1 VPPLK
6 AGSLDGV
13 LLPLAGMVGPS
24 EPPEPP
30 ALSAVAA
37 LNPFLGDPEV
47 VAIAVATAALPFL
60 VAGHHLVPG
69 GSGALQPPAVPAPA
83 VRAPAVSPVAVPPV
97 AVPPVAVLL
106 PPARHQPL
114 LHADLL
120 RQALLPL
127 RFCHDLN
134 PAVWKE
140 QLQRERL
147 LLPAPPS
154 LLAHSPW
161 REGGFAALPP
171 ADPLWEVL
179 WLLVRQEQRQ
189 ARWVEELVAAV
200 RERVGVGEGID
211 GGHSL
216 PAQSPLKNVSTRLL
230 ITPTRKPKKPLI

>member
-1 VPPLK
+1 
-6 AGSLDGV
+6 
-13 LLPLAGMVGPS
+13 
-24 EPPEPP
+24 
-30 ALSAVAA
+30 VAA
-37 LNPFLGDPEV
+37 LNPSLGDPEV

-60 VAGHHLVPG
+60 VAAQHLVPG
-69 GSGALQPPAVPAPA
+69 GSGALQPPAVRAPALRAPAVPASA
-83 VRAPAVSPVAVPPV
+83 VRAPAVSPLAVSPV

-120 RQALLPL
+120 RQSLLPL
-127 RFCHDLN
+127 RCCHDLN
-134 PAVWKE
+134 PDVWKE
-140 QLQRERL
+140 KLQRERL

-200 RERVGVGEGID
+200 RERVGVEL
-211 GGHSL
+211 GG
-216 PAQSPLKNVSTRLL
+216 
-230 ITPTRKPKKPLI
+230 

>member
-1 VPPLK
+1 
-6 AGSLDGV
+6 
-13 LLPLAGMVGPS
+13 
-24 EPPEPP
+24 
-30 ALSAVAA
+30 
-37 LNPFLGDPEV
+37 
-47 VAIAVATAALPFL
+47 
-60 VAGHHLVPG
+60 
-69 GSGALQPPAVPAPA
+69 
-83 VRAPAVSPVAVPPV
+83 
-97 AVPPVAVLL
+97 VAVLL

-127 RFCHDLN
+127 RFCNHLN

-154 LLAHSPW
+154 LLTRSPW

-200 RERVGVGEGID
+200 RERVGESVGVG
-211 GGHSL
+211 
-216 PAQSPLKNVSTRLL
+216 R
-230 ITPTRKPKKPLI
+230 